1 MKNNSQRPRKYLIL
15 VSYFIIIIIG
25 SYPFYS
31 CACRVV
37 FGFEYDL
44 YGYLDYYLAIRDI
57 IMDNLHI

>member
-15 VSYFIIIIIG
+15 VSYFIIIIG